1 MWQVGFTCCWSLATL
16 THSTECNVWI
26 QSFPLNPSEITD
38 RQIEPSEAVHYQTSS
53 GCRWCHSEF
62 YSSPLKK
69 RLSPGRGT
77 RRGMMLMILGILLG
91 WKLIIQLMLVVF
103 VQGRHHPLWSQLHN
117 LLRLVYKVQVA
128 PKPQV
133 LMYWPRFSFYHI
145 HPKG

>member
-1 MWQVGFTCCWSLATL
+1 
-16 THSTECNVWI
+16 
-26 QSFPLNPSEITD
+26 
-38 RQIEPSEAVHYQTSS
+38 
-53 GCRWCHSEF
+53 
-62 YSSPLKK
+62 
-69 RLSPGRGT
+69 
-77 RRGMMLMILGILLG
+77 MLMILGTAWLKINYPAD
-91 WKLIIQLMLVVF
+91 VRVAF